1 MKRNRFDRHVPDR
14 AFTVWFIIVGILAT
28 AMTSAIIWAV
38 IQLVN
43 WLVTK

>member
-1 MKRNRFDRHVPDR
+1 MRRNRFDPRVPDR
-14 AFTVWFIIVGILAT
+14 AFSVWFIIVGLLAV
-28 AMTSAIIWAV
+28 AMTSAIIWAI